1 MLILCRKVEESI
13 IIGDNIEVKVVD
25 IGSDRVRLGIT
36 APKNISVHRREVY
49 AAIQRGNTERK
60 YKCP

>member
-13 IIGDNIEVKVVD
+13 IIGDNIEVKVVG
-25 IGSDRVRLGIT
+25 ISHNKVRLGVT
-36 APKNISVHRREVY
+36 APDEVSVNRQEVY
-49 AAIQRGNTERK
+49 DAIQRGNTERK